1 MDGLEELIRNHG
13 RMGPTAI
20 TPPETEYDLRT
31 RRSSIDREHPNAQD
45 PAEPVATEA
54 AANNLPYRLHKAA
67 DVPFL
72 FPKFLREGLSLPA
85 LPFPTIHCRTLP
97 ATTPREIDRYHFLF
111 CSV

>member
-1 MDGLEELIRNHG
+1 MDGLEALMRNQG
-13 RMGPTAI
+13 RIDPTAI
-20 TPPETEYDLRT
+20 TPPETEDDLRT
-31 RRSSIDREHPNAQD
+31 RRSSIDREHPKAQD
-45 PAEPVATEA
+45 PAETVATEA

-85 LPFPTIHCRTLP
+85 LPFPIIHSRTLP
-97 ATTPREIDRYHFLF
+97 VATPREIDRYHFLF